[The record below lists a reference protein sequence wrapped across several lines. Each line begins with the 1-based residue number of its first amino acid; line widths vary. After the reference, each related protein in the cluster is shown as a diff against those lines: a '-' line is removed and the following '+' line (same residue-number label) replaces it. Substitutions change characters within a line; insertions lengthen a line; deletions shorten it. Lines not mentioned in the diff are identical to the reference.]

1 MNLFSQ
7 QPLLLARPFYYILL
21 KGTHTSVEKAA
32 PLELH
37 GASFRNFLITGFHL
51 EMLCLALLELVSLSY
66 KHIMLQM
73 FASLLFGACI
83 LHFHRNQSR

>member
-1 MNLFSQ
+1 MNLLFQ
-7 QPLLLARPFYYILL
+7 QPLLLARPFYDIFR

-32 PLELH
+32 LLELH
-37 GASFRNFLITGFHL
+37 GAPFRDFLITGFHL
-51 EMLCLALLELVSLSY
+51 EMLCLALLELLFLSY
-66 KHIMLQM
+66 KHTVLQM